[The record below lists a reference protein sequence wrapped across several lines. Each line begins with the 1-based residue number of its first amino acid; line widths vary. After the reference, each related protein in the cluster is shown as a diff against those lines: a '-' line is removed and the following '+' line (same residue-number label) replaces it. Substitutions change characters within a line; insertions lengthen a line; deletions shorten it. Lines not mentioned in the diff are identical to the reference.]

1 MSVPVEFV
9 NDRGNKVEI
18 KDTEA
23 RRLASV
29 AQTAAEN
36 AQSTA
41 GGANTLAQQAKDKA
55 DTAYTDAGTAQ
66 STATAAGTLAQQAKD
81 IADAATSAA
90 STNAENISTLN
101 GKVTALEGSISDI
114 EEDIETIKE
123 DYISKEEL
131 QPYDILEETDN
142 LPLTFTTNGESLID
156 YKIYGNSNSNHIDE
170 VTNNLPITIP
180 NAKAGIVEDWT
191 IEGNNIPQVENITKE
206 LPITFPSNGDNI
218 IDYTIYGNNNPSQP
232 EPEGVLPLSFTTAE
246 TVLRDWQIDGNN
258 NPNYVETTS
267 VLPLSFTTRTAENI
281 SDWSIS
287 GNDKVGKNL
296 LPLTNYSTGGLGNVT
311 YIVDEQSGTVM
322 LNGSTTASGG
332 AQIHIIFEPSETLKV
347 YFSGCLDGGG
357 PGKYDVYC
365 WDVTTNARCKKW
377 DESTPSDSD
386 YGNGSC
392 EATLI
397 AGHTINLNIRLHAG
411 YDANNLT
418 FKPMIRLP
426 DTTSNFEPHQI
437 GVGQK
442 TKNLL
447 EITTGTYTDHGVKF
461 TFDKETGVVVA
472 DGKATGAQAR
482 YAFYITP
489 TETLNL
495 YLSGCPEGGSSSTYN
510 VYPWDSTAGAR
521 PKKWDGTTSQTESD
535 YGTDGLEVQAEAGH
549 KLSVTIRIEEGYT
562 ANNVVFKPMYRL
574 SDTSTDFEP
583 FGYKIPLTV
592 NSTTQN
598 IYIGSTPLTAGQSV
612 SKTSIGIDIAAQIG
626 TNTITTDLFNKPE
639 MYVKALD
646 YTGIGEQTKNLLE
659 ITAET
664 QTLRGVTFTIDK
676 QAGTVTMD
684 GDTTQQSAGF
694 SFEVMSSYD
703 LDGTFILSGGADGGS
718 ASTYDLYMYDAYDQ
732 RFSDR
737 LYNSSAE
744 CPFTCVS
751 GHKTTVFVQAR
762 KNNIY
767 SNIVFKPMLRA
778 ADTSADF
785 VLYGYQIPLAVQGKN
800 LLEITATSTTINGVT
815 FTVDKTA
822 GTITANGTASA
833 NARFDFCTTEMT
845 VNATDIINGIPDG
858 ATSSTY
864 YILAEF
870 ENGTNAFGSNLDN
883 TAIGDRPNFTPKV
896 LNWRIYVISGQ
907 TVNNLVFK
915 PMIRLADTST
925 NFVPYFHKDYTFY
938 IGDTPLTE
946 GENISKTSTGVD
958 IETQIGENTIS
969 TTLYNKPEMY
979 CGMALGVGMPTKNLL
994 EITADTTTSYDVT
1007 FTVDR
1012 QAGTVTA
1019 TGRSS
1024 STSVNTP
1031 QFNFNG
1037 SDRKPL
1043 SNGVVRDG
1051 YIFSC
1056 PNMIYGAQAGI
1067 AYYDEN
1073 QSYVSEQV
1081 CDSTT
1086 SSRTISIPSNA
1097 VYYRFY
1103 LRKNYNAGDTDV
1115 IFKPMLRL
1123 PDTSTDFEPYGYK
1136 VPITITDE
1144 NSNTTERTFYIG
1156 NSRLLSG
1163 DTYTKTQAGI
1173 NIPTTSGN
1181 NIIDTTLY
1189 NKPEMNVVCNSNV
1202 LGVGQKTNDGYI
1214 LPITV
1219 TDSSNNSTN
1228 YTFQLGSSPL
1238 TEGQSISKTSTGTDI
1253 VLLSGT
1259 NTISTTMGNKPE
1271 MRIDYESAEVGV
1283 GIRTVNLYNPNA
1295 TDVNNGYVNPGRLR
1309 IDGTINTSAVS
1320 INVWVTEYITVEE
1333 DSLYTL
1339 VDLLQ
1344 TSVYG
1349 ICYYDNNKTYI
1360 SGETYSGV
1368 PNHGNKTITT
1378 PTGCKYVRFTAAE
1391 DFNTMLVKGSTAP
1404 ENFIP
1409 YGYEIPIR
1417 IYDGEANTEN
1427 TNYTDL
1433 NFYIGNS
1440 LLSADEYIDFIN
1452 NKIYKYVSSVLTPT
1466 NPIVDLPVIPTNGTN
1481 TIDTTLYNKPQMY
1494 IKYSTDSFSRIF
1506 TTTLPTTF
1514 INHSDK
1520 VKDWII
1526 YGNENGVGEEGND
1539 GYIIPLVV
1547 NGNTINIPIGNA
1559 ALTEGETV
1567 SRTSTNIDI
1576 PTIDGENTINTTLT
1590 NKPTMKITKDFVTK
1604 EYIEDVANSCMND
1617 NVEDIV
1623 ENVVDEQMSFMFY
1636 SPINKNGMFRGKDLT
1651 NVYTIDEIYQKVSS
1665 GTFDDLYLGDY
1676 FTKSITTD
1684 IYTKFT
1690 GSAFVEGTTYYTR
1703 TGTLN
1708 NWVYTE
1714 TEDTSYDSS
1723 KTYYTKTTK
1732 TENVSLMIA
1741 HFNYYYN
1748 IGDTAFTNPHIILTN
1763 RNYGFATTSKMNPTN
1778 TTVGG
1783 YYNSEMHQTTLP
1795 CYAKSLKT
1803 ALNNH
1808 LLSHKTLLSNAINA
1822 STPSMAGA
1830 GLTGASSSWAWYDT
1844 ELQLMTEQQLFGSGI
1859 WTSSAY
1865 DVGCDGEKLAVFNF
1879 VNGVQNGRDYF
1890 WLRSVASS
1898 TNFAH
1903 CGSNGD
1909 AYYNSLSY
1917 ARYVR
1922 PLIVFG

>member
-23 RRLASV
+23 RRLAGV

-81 IADAATSAA
+81 IADAASSAA
-90 STNAENISTLN
+90 STNTENISTLN

-218 IDYTIYGNNNPSQP
+218 TDYTIYGNNNPC
-232 EPEGVLPLSFTTAE
+232 EPE
-246 TVLRDWQIDGNN
+246 Q
-258 NPNYVETTS
+258 TS
-267 VLPLSFTTRTAENI
+267 VLPITFETVEDKLR
-281 SDWSIS
+281 DWSIS
-287 GNDKVGKNL
+287 GNDEPGENHWHQNAYSTTINDVLISADTSSLTISSNGSSATISATSDVWKNAIKTLIGSGEYTYQYSITGTHTNMAIGFYKSDDTIVFTSNQNAYSGTFTSDNAEYYNGFYLPNGWSGNITVTQMLVKGSTAPDHYIPYQKGVGERTAQLFDFQQFADGTQTTTNGGLTFTRDNDTIVVNALSNANYPLAFLNDKSGLTVPQLTQGQTYSGKLFISNAPSGSNIYVDVVGKNQ
-296 LPLTNYSTGGLGNVT
+296 GGDWTWIKN
-311 YIVDEQSGTVM
+311 I
-322 LNGSTTASGG
+322 TASGNSFTLSTAYDIYG
-332 AQIHIIFEPSETLKV
+332 YRLVCQGTGISYENTQVKFVLTEGSTIPDYFIPYGYEIPISTQGKNLFDKSNLVTGSYYTAQGQTGNSDDWSRTVNAIPVQPSTEYTFEP
-347 YFSGCLDGGG
+347 
-357 PGKYDVYC
+357 
-365 WDVTTNARCKKW
+365 N
-377 DESTPSDSD
+377 
-386 YGNGSC
+386 
-392 EATLI
+392 
-397 AGHTINLNIRLHAG
+397 
-411 YDANNLT
+411 
-418 FKPMIRLP
+418 
-426 DTTSNFEPHQI
+426 
-437 GVGQK
+437 
-442 TKNLL
+442 
-447 EITTGTYTDHGVKF
+447 
-461 TFDKETGVVVA
+461 
-472 DGKATGAQAR
+472 
-482 YAFYITP
+482 
-489 TETLNL
+489 
-495 YLSGCPEGGSSSTYN
+495 
-510 VYPWDSTAGAR
+510 STAGASA
-521 PKKWDGTTSQTESD
+521 KHLYLDADKNFISAIASGGSTFTTPSNCYYMQFSLRTSSTNVMLVKGSTAPQT
-535 YGTDGLEVQAEAGH
+535 YIPYFH
-549 KLSVTIRIEEGYT
+549 NNYT
-562 ANNVVFKPMYRL
+562 F
-574 SDTSTDFEP
+574 
-583 FGYKIPLTV
+583 
-592 NSTTQN
+592 
-598 IYIGSTPLTAGQSV
+598 YIGSTPLRAGQS
-612 SKTSIGIDIAAQIG
+612 
-626 TNTITTDLFNKPE
+626 
-639 MYVKALD
+639 
-646 YTGIGEQTKNLLE
+646 
-659 ITAET
+659 
-664 QTLRGVTFTIDK
+664 
-676 QAGTVTMD
+676 
-684 GDTTQQSAGF
+684 
-694 SFEVMSSYD
+694 
-703 LDGTFILSGGADGGS
+703 
-718 ASTYDLYMYDAYDQ
+718 
-732 RFSDR
+732 
-737 LYNSSAE
+737 
-744 CPFTCVS
+744 
-751 GHKTTVFVQAR
+751 
-762 KNNIY
+762 
-767 SNIVFKPMLRA
+767 
-778 ADTSADF
+778 
-785 VLYGYQIPLAVQGKN
+785 
-800 LLEITATSTTINGVT
+800 
-815 FTVDKTA
+815 
-822 GTITANGTASA
+822 
-833 NARFDFCTTEMT
+833 
-845 VNATDIINGIPDG
+845 
-858 ATSSTY
+858 
-864 YILAEF
+864 
-870 ENGTNAFGSNLDN
+870 
-883 TAIGDRPNFTPKV
+883 
-896 LNWRIYVISGQ
+896 
-907 TVNNLVFK
+907 
-915 PMIRLADTST
+915 
-925 NFVPYFHKDYTFY
+925 
-938 IGDTPLTE
+938 
-946 GENISKTSTGVD
+946 ISKTSTGVD
-958 IETQIGENTIS
+958 ITTQVGENTIS
-969 TTLYNKPEMY
+969 TTLYNKPVMY
-979 CGMALGVGMPTKNLL
+979 CGKALGVGIPTENLFDKNAKDIGNGYKSGYYISSNGTTYADSSWDVTEYIPCAPQTTYNFYNCVGNAAAICWYDSNKAFISGSAVRSATGFKNIVLESPVNASYVRTCVLL
-994 EITADTTTSYDVT
+994 EHVEAGSVIYDRNVDVFMITLESTDPTSY
-1007 FTVDR
+1007 
-1012 QAGTVTA
+1012 
-1019 TGRSS
+1019 
-1024 STSVNTP
+1024 
-1031 QFNFNG
+1031 
-1037 SDRKPL
+1037 
-1043 SNGVVRDG
+1043 
-1051 YIFSC
+1051 I
-1056 PNMIYGAQAGI
+1056 
-1067 AYYDEN
+1067 
-1073 QSYVSEQV
+1073 
-1081 CDSTT
+1081 
-1086 SSRTISIPSNA
+1086 
-1097 VYYRFY
+1097 
-1103 LRKNYNAGDTDV
+1103 
-1115 IFKPMLRL
+1115 
-1123 PDTSTDFEPYGYK
+1123 PYGYK

-1144 NSNTTERTFYIG
+1144 NSNTVERTFYIG

-1173 NIPTTSGN
+1173 DIPTTSGN

-1202 LGVGQKTNDGYI
+1202 LGVGLKSENILPSISADNGWRQGYRSKSNGGYSSTHNNGEFLSPRISTSGITDFTICAKAISGTNAISVYFFDADNTYLGYTDGSDYTGSTFTVMSGATSFDFALRTFCNTFEEVVQQGYWVMLVKGSTAPSSYI
-1214 LPITV
+1214 PYGYGLPITV

-1259 NTISTTMGNKPE
+1259 NTISTTLGNKPE

-1283 GIRTVNLYNPNA
+1283 GEPTENLFNINESA
-1295 TDVNNGYVNPGRLR
+1295 LVQ
-1309 IDGTINTSAVS
+1309 IDAQETMRFGVS
-1320 INVWVTEYITVEE
+1320 VGALKAET
-1333 DSLYTL
+1333 YTL
-1339 VDLLQ
+1339 SFDKDSSSNYSFWIVERRGTTYTRSGSIASSPYTFTLSADADEVIVQ
-1344 TSVYG
+1344 TSYQRV
-1349 ICYYDNNKTYI
+1349 
-1360 SGETYSGV
+1360 
-1368 PNHGNKTITT
+1368 TT
-1378 PTGCKYVRFTAAE
+1378 WEALGLT
-1391 DFNTMLVKGSTAP
+1391 NIMLVKGSTAP

-1481 TIDTTLYNKPQMY
+1481 TIDTTLYNKPEMY

-1526 YGNENGVGEEGND
+1526 YGNESGVGEEGND

-1708 NWVYTE
+1708 NWVYAE

-1830 GLTGASSSWAWYDT
+1830 GLTGASSGWAWYDT

-1879 VNGVQNGRDYF
+1879 VNGVQNGRNSF

-1898 TNFAH
+1898 AGFAN
-1903 CGSNGD
+1903 CYGNGL
-1909 AYYNSLSY
+1909 AYYFYASY
-1917 ARYVR
+1917 AGYVR